1 MLFQIHLDWGRNGF
15 DGDNEALVAY
25 RGFLLLVKRGKIN
38 IIADDY
44 NYAVAA

>member
-1 MLFQIHLDWGRNGF
+1 MPSILSARKN
-15 DGDNEALVAY
+15 DGTL
-25 RGFLLLVKRGKIN
+25 N